1 MCDFTEFGACYSR
14 PGDRECRSP
23 VSCAGQGQGASSEGK
38 PVIAILRRTAL
49 TLCVYCLQEEL
60 IQSLQSS
67 EREKEAELTRAEE
80 TIRRE
85 QQQSQEMR
93 QQMSQK
99 VNHQPCM

>member
-1 MCDFTEFGACYSR
+1 M
-14 PGDRECRSP
+14 
-23 VSCAGQGQGASSEGK
+23 
-38 PVIAILRRTAL
+38 
-49 TLCVYCLQEEL
+49 YCLQEDL

-67 EREKEAELTRAEE
+67 EREKQTVRQQLTLKEAELARAEE

-85 QQQSQEMR
+85 QQQIQEMR